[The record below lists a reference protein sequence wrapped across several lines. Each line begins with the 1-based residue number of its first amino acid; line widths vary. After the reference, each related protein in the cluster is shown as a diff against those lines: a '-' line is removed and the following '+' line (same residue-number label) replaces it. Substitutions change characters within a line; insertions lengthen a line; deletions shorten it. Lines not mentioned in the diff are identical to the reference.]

1 MRQTWPDVAKGV
13 GIVLVVLAHVLT
25 QSRWQLAPAIYFAI
39 SLFYMPFF
47 FVISGYLYTVS
58 DRKGLLSKRVH
69 GLLIPYVTFLG
80 LVITG
85 MLLVD
90 LLRGDIPAPWQI
102 RELMTNAILGGR
114 YLTGELGIFWFV
126 TCLFAT
132 QIIYNEVAKRT
143 AGPTDPAMLTFVAA
157 AVVLAYI
164 IQAYWPDV
172 RSPLALTNVP
182 LAIGAFWFGH
192 ALRESSFTAGALVVA
207 AIAVFGISTV
217 AAWAGVDFT
226 VTMKNTRYG
235 PPILGLLLA
244 LAISV
249 IVLRLIR
256 LVTTR
261 NIPIAP
267 AAELGK
273 ASLVIMFVHQFV
285 HITLRDSGVTS
296 EVALVVLS
304 IGPPYLLYRL
314 LKSSTILSPWFL
326 GNGSLSHSVF
336 RMKRSLVG
344 GAR

>member
-1 MRQTWPDVAKGV
+1 M

-69 GLLIPYVTFLG
+69 GLLIPYVTFLS

-192 ALRESSFTAGALVVA
+192 ALRESSFTA
-207 AIAVFGISTV
+207 
-217 AAWAGVDFT
+217 
-226 VTMKNTRYG
+226 
-235 PPILGLLLA
+235 
-244 LAISV
+244 
-249 IVLRLIR
+249 
-256 LVTTR
+256 
-261 NIPIAP
+261 
-267 AAELGK
+267 
-273 ASLVIMFVHQFV
+273 
-285 HITLRDSGVTS
+285 
-296 EVALVVLS
+296 
-304 IGPPYLLYRL
+304 
-314 LKSSTILSPWFL
+314 
-326 GNGSLSHSVF
+326 
-336 RMKRSLVG
+336 
-344 GAR
+344 